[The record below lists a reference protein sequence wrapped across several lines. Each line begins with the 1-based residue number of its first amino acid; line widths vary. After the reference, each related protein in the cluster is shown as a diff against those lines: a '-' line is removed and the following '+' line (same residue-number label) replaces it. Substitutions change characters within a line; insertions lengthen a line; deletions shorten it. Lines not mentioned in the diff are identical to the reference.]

1 MTAKSQNRAAIY
13 ARVSTQ
19 DQNPDTQLRELR
31 TYAKARGLQ
40 IVHEFVDKESGA
52 KEDRPELDKLWKAVK
67 AREIDAVLVWKFD
80 RFARS
85 TKQLVD
91 ALAEFQHLGVD
102 FISQTEQIDTSSPA
116 GRVVFT
122 VISAF
127 AEFERDIIS
136 ERIRSGLARARA
148 QGKRLGQKPRSD
160 VEKKEILTLR
170 EKGLSYNEI
179 AKQTG
184 IPRGTV
190 SRYVW
195 QETQGGK
202 RKRKAS

>member
-1 MTAKSQNRAAIY
+1 MTAKPKRAAVY

-19 DQNPDTQLRELR
+19 DQNPDTQLLELR

-40 IVHEFVDKESGA
+40 VVQEFVDKESGA
-52 KEDRPELDKLWKAVK
+52 KEERPQLDKLWEMV
-67 AREIDAVLVWKFD
+67 RGSEVDSVLVWKFD

-102 FISQTEQIDTSSPA
+102 FISQTEQIDTSSPTGKA
-116 GRVVFT
+116 MFT
-122 VISAF
+122 MISAI
-127 AEFERDIIS
+127 AEFERSLIS
-136 ERIRSGLARARA
+136 ERIKAGLVRAKA
-148 QGKRLGQKPRSD
+148 QGKRIGQRPRPDS
-160 VEKKEILTLR
+160 EKKQIMALR
-170 EKGLSYNEI
+170 KQGLSYNAI
-179 AKQTG
+179 SKQTG

-195 QETQGGK
+195 QQMQKTKKKQK
-202 RKRKAS
+202 N